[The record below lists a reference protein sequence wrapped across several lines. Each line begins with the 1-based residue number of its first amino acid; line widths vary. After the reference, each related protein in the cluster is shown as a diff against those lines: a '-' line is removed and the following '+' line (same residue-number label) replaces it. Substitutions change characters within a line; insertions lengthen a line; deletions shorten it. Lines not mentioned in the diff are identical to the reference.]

1 MSKPRKAVAGI
12 SAGVAACAPSAA
24 AYGACISAT
33 MNDVHKGVCDKEF
46 LAFKECVQAN
56 MKRKW

>member
-1 MSKPRKAVAGI
+1 MSKPRRT
-12 SAGVAACAPSAA
+12 VAAFSASIATCAPTAT

-33 MNDVHKGVCDKEF
+33 MNDVHKGVCEKEF
-46 LAFKECVQAN
+46 IAFKECVQAS

>member
-1 MSKPRKAVAGI
+1 MSKPRRTVAAFSTSI
-12 SAGVAACAPSAA
+12 AACAPSAT

-33 MNDVHKGVCDKEF
+33 MNDVHKGVCEKEF
-46 LAFKECVQAN
+46 LAFKECVQTN